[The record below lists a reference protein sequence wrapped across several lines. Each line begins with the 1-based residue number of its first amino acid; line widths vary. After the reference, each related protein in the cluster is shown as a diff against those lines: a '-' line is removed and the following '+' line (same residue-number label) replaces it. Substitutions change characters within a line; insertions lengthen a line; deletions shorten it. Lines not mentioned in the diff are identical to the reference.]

1 MTRPTAAE
9 VIARHADRILAIAGV
24 VGMAEGLFDNQPCIQ
39 IHMAIDD
46 DTVRMSLPSLLDG
59 YPVITIV
66 TGEAEL
72 L

>member
-9 VIARHADRILAIAGV
+9 VIARHADRILAMPGV
-24 VGMAEGLFDNQPCIQ
+24 VGMAEGLFHNKPCIQ
-39 IHMAIDD
+39 IHMAGYGHSL
-46 DTVRMSLPSLLDG
+46 RKSLPVDLDG